1 MSPILTCRGIYAII
15 VWINKESRDT
25 MKKLLIFDLDGTL
38 ADTLPSITHAINLAE
53 EKLGYPQHSC
63 DKVRCAIG
71 NGARYLVRQLMP
83 ENESQ
88 DEKKIDL
95 FLKTY
100 EEMYDS
106 VYMEANKCYDG
117 MSEAIKEL
125 HSRGYG
131 IAVLSN
137 KQDSYVKPMAAQLIP
152 ANILAYA
159 AGQRKE
165 YPKKPDP
172 TVPLMIAN
180 ELGCDPENTAFIGD
194 SDVDIITG
202 KNAGMFTV
210 GCDWGYR
217 GRAELES
224 VGADRVISHPTELTE
239 IFK

>member
-1 MSPILTCRGIYAII
+1 
-15 VWINKESRDT
+15 

-38 ADTLPSITHAINLAE
+38 ADTLPSITRAINLAS

-63 DKVRCAIG
+63 EEVRGAIG
-71 NGARYLVRQLMP
+71 NGARNLVRRLMP
-83 ENESQ
+83 ESDATNE
-88 DEKKIDL
+88 EKVDR

-100 EEMYDS
+100 EDMYDTT
-106 VYMEANKCYDG
+106 YMEANKCYDG
-117 MSEAIKEL
+117 MSEAIREL
-125 HSRGYG
+125 HKRGYG

-137 KQDSYVKPMAAQLIP
+137 KQDAYVKPIAAQLIP
-152 ANILAYA
+152 SDILAYA

-172 TVPLMIAN
+172 TVPLMIAG
-180 ELGCDPENTAFIGD
+180 ELGVAPENTAFIGD

-224 VGADRVISHPTELTE
+224 VGADRVISHPTELLE